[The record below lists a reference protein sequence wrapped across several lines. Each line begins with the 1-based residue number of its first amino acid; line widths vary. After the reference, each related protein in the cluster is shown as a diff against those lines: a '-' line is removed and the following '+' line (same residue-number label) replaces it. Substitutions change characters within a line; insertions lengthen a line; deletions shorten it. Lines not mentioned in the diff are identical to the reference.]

1 MIFPAGG
8 CYKFRNRY
16 SGRFLV
22 IGIPFHRFYM
32 IFMHSYHPSID
43 FSGFLRILEV
53 LPGVVTN
60 CRSVIPNFRR
70 AQWIQIWFLEE
81 VQEGRVFR
89 PGPDGIIKPGHL
101 ISGDVSVK
109 WDLFKVGTRIG
120 PKRSTKIQKSWCL
133 CNISAHFSMSNQKIT
148 VTLCRLIARFF
159 SFPEPYLTFT
169 YPVAY
174 GRCIRG

>member
-8 CYKFRNRY
+8 CYKFRTRY
-16 SGRFLV
+16 SGGFLGSV
-22 IGIPFHRFYM
+22 VPNYRFYM
-32 IFMHSYHPSID
+32 IFMHACHTNID

-60 CRSVIPNFRR
+60 CRSVLPNFRR
-70 AQWIQIWFLEE
+70 AAWIQIWFLEE

-89 PGPDGIIKPGHL
+89 PGPDGTIKLGHL

-120 PKRSTKIQKSWCL
+120 PERSTKIQKSKNLKKYISLVVSCKCVVSTPRGWCVQNNEFSL
-133 CNISAHFSMSNQKIT
+133 AEDKCEYCIS
-148 VTLCRLIARFF
+148 
-159 SFPEPYLTFT
+159 
-169 YPVAY
+169 
-174 GRCIRG
+174 